1 VHGLDDPTDL
11 GGAAMKR
18 AEIFAC
24 IYLRD
29 FPAQALLRLRPELRR
44 VPCVVMA
51 GEPPLETVCALTYPA
66 HSLGMTPGITKAEVE
81 TFPGITVL
89 RRSHGEEATARA
101 ALLECAG
108 GFSPRVEDCSEPAT
122 FRCVIDVTG
131 TEVLFGPP
139 AALVKLILARVLS
152 LGVEAS
158 IAACGNFCASLAI
171 AKGIPGAAKYTPKG
185 KEAEAL
191 SLLPL
196 DVLNCPPDLAKTFS
210 LWGIRTLGA
219 LAALP
224 ERELVSR
231 MGQSGRLLRQHA
243 RGEAPHLFQPVEPP
257 LSLAER
263 MELDNPIDLLDPL
276 LFLANAMLE
285 QITLRASALAL
296 ALASVTIGFALDG
309 GGSHFRTVRPALP
322 MNDRQLWIKL
332 LHLDLEA
339 NPPAAPV
346 VAVSV
351 DAEPGATSKIQL
363 GLFSPQTPEA
373 SRLDVTL
380 ARLRNLVGDGNVG
393 RVVLEDSHRPDGFRV
408 EPFVVPSAKPTTNE
422 VVATGPCAK
431 RWLRPA
437 EPVLVALQ
445 AGRPIGFTFQGQRY
459 SVTRA
464 YGPWRTSG
472 DWWESRWESEQWD
485 VIAETRESVALC
497 CCMVRNGQRWLMA
510 ALYD

>member
-1 VHGLDDPTDL
+1 
-11 GGAAMKR
+11 MKR
-18 AEIFAC
+18 PEVFAC
-24 IYLRD
+24 VYVRD
-29 FPAQALLRLRPELRR
+29 FPAQVLLRLRPDLRCL
-44 VPCVVMA
+44 PFVVMA
-51 GEPPLETVCALTYPA
+51 GDPPLEHVCALTNAA
-66 HSLGMTPGITKAEVE
+66 HRLGMTVGMTKAEVE

-89 RRSHGEEATARA
+89 RRSTAEEATARA

-108 GFSPRVEDCSEPAT
+108 GFSPHVEDCSEPAT
-122 FRCVIDVTG
+122 FRCVIDITG
-131 TEVLFGPP
+131 TESLFGPP
-139 AALVKLILARVLS
+139 AALVKIIHARVLA

-158 IAACGNFCASLAI
+158 IAACVNFCASLAI
-171 AKGIPGAAKYTPKG
+171 AKGVPGTAKYIPKG
-185 KEAEAL
+185 KESEAL
-191 SLLPL
+191 SKLPL
-196 DVLNCPPDLAKTFS
+196 DVLNCPPDIAKTFA
-210 LWGIRTLGA
+210 LWGIKTLGA

-263 MELDNPIDLLDPL
+263 MELENSVYLLDPL

-285 QITLRASALAL
+285 QIVLRASARAL
-296 ALASVTIGFALDG
+296 ALASVTIGFTLEG
-309 GGSHFRTVRPALP
+309 GGRHCRTVRPALP
-322 MNDRQLWIKL
+322 TNDRQLWIKL

-339 NPPAAPV
+339 NSPAAPV

-351 DAEPGATSKIQL
+351 KAEPGAVSKIQL

-393 RVVLEDSHRPDGFRV
+393 RIVLEDSHRPDGFRI
-408 EPFVVPSAKPTTNE
+408 EPFTVPKAKPIENE
-422 VVATGPCAK
+422 SETSESCAK
-431 RWLRPA
+431 RRLRPS
-437 EPVLVALQ
+437 EPILVILQ
-445 AGRPIGFTFQGQRY
+445 ARRPVAFVFCDQRY
-459 SVTRA
+459 SVIRA

-472 DWWESRWESEQWD
+472 DWWSDTQWKSEQWD
-485 VIAETRESVALC
+485 IVAKAETILC
-497 CCMVRNGQRWLMA
+497 CVMIRDGHRWLMA

>member
-1 VHGLDDPTDL
+1 
-11 GGAAMKR
+11 MKR

-24 IYLRD
+24 VYIRD
-29 FPAQALLRLRPELRR
+29 FPAQALLRLRPDIRR

-51 GEPPLETVCALTYPA
+51 GVPPLEAVCALTDAAYK
-66 HSLGMTPGITKAEVE
+66 LGMTAGMTKAEVE

-89 RRSHGEEATARA
+89 RHSPSEEATARA

-131 TEVLFGPP
+131 TEALFGPP
-139 AALVKLILARVLS
+139 AALVRVILARVRS
-152 LGVEAS
+152 LGIEAT

-171 AKGIPGAAKYTPKG
+171 AKGQPASSARYISKD

-191 SLLPL
+191 SSLPL
-196 DVLNCPPDLAKTFS
+196 DVLNCPPDIAKTLT
-210 LWGIRTLGA
+210 LWGIRTLGT

-257 LSLAER
+257 LSLSER
-263 MELDNPIDLLDPL
+263 MELDNSIDLLDPL

-285 QITLRASALAL
+285 QITLRASARAL

-309 GGSHFRTVRPALP
+309 GGSHSRTVHPALP
-322 MNDRQLWIKL
+322 TNDRQLWIKL
-332 LHLDLEA
+332 LRLDLEA
-339 NPPAAPV
+339 HPPTTPV
-346 VAVSV
+346 VALSV

-363 GLFSPQTPEA
+363 GLFSPQMPEA

-380 ARLRNLVGDGNVG
+380 ARLRNLVGDNNVG
-393 RVVLEDSHRPDGFRV
+393 RIVLEDSHRPDGFRV
-408 EPFVVPSAKPTTNE
+408 EPFTLPSAKCIKNE
-422 VVATGPCAK
+422 AETAAPCAK
-431 RWLRPA
+431 RRLRPA
-437 EPVLVALQ
+437 EPVAVTLQ
-445 AGRPIGFTFQGQRY
+445 DGRPVAFVFRDQRY

-464 YGPWRTSG
+464 YGPWRKSG
-472 DWWESRWESEQWD
+472 EWWSETRWKSEQWD
-485 VIAETRESVALC
+485 IVAKSEAMLC
-497 CCMVRNGQRWLMA
+497 CCMVRDGHLWQIA